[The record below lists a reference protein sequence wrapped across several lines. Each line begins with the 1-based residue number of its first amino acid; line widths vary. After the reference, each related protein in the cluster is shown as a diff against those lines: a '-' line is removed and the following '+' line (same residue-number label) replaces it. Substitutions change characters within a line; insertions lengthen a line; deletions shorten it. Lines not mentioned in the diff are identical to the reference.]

1 MTAGGL
7 GAVGSPGGRSARLY
21 AASAVAGTLVMLLG
35 AQLYRIDHIRCSN
48 WPPLATGLAYAPAYL
63 VALTLLTVGWL
74 GLAGLCGETPLWNS
88 GASRGPLRGA
98 RPSLLF
104 VLLVGSACNLLA
116 TAVPPFLADD
126 GLAYAAIGRA
136 MQVYH
141 KDMFAPLG
149 QSLPE
154 GDLFRAAISTSYG
167 WLEVGSAYAPG
178 FNWLA
183 SVVSRLAGNSV
194 ALSLHLFQLSSL
206 VAALL
211 AAVVAGRAAFFHTL
225 QQSAAA
231 GTPASAARQRAAT
244 QAGNRAT
251 ALVLLCPLTILEA
264 SNGAH
269 NDSFLML
276 SVALFALCVVKGRRL
291 LALAALGG
299 ALLIKASGLLL
310 CGLYGVHLIAAALNF
325 RLPALRR
332 RHLVAALAVA
342 VPLTLLLVWELYPW
356 LLRYS
361 STTARLLGSP
371 ALAELNH
378 ERNQAWSTPFTAKN
392 AKPK

>member
-1 MTAGGL
+1 MTAGGF
-7 GAVGSPGGRSARLY
+7 GAVGPLGGRSARLY

-154 GDLFRAAISTSYG
+154 GDPFRAAISTNYG

-231 GTPASAARQRAAT
+231 GTPASAARQQAAT
-244 QAGNRAT
+244 AAGNRAT
-251 ALVLLCPLTILEA
+251 ALVLLCPLTIIEA
-264 SNGAH
+264 ANSAH
-269 NDSFLML
+269 NDSFDMRGLATNHFGFAGNQL
-276 SVALFALCVVKGRRL
+276 QGTSYNILFLGYGGSDTVQGNGQTYLPDELVGEHRVAGVEAAHAGVAEQQEI
-291 LALAALGG
+291 LAHPVERP
-299 ALLIKASGLLL
+299 SEEQ
-310 CGLYGVHLIAAALNF
+310 V
-325 RLPALRR
+325 RPAEQQSQSARDR
-332 RHLVAALAVA
+332 AD
-342 VPLTLLLVWELYPW
+342 
-356 LLRYS
+356 S
-361 STTARLLGSP
+361 SHR
-371 ALAELNH
+371 
-378 ERNQAWSTPFTAKN
+378 Q
-392 AKPK
+392 